1 MIDKDKT
8 KELMEKSLDFIKET
22 SGKIR
27 KEARRKWKV
36 SNLKLEIASLKHQM
50 GLHFKDLGKYLYEA
64 TKEDNL
70 DKEKYESFFIKLG
83 GLEEKIE
90 EKTELIKK
98 IEEEVMK
105 EKTEKLFADD
115 LDSEEVSQYKETTTV
130 ETSETEAEKEV
141 EAEAVT
147 ETEEKEN
154 ENNLDKEAVDKET
167 EIADS

>member
-27 KEARRKWKV
+27 KEARRKWKI

-64 TKEDNL
+64 TKDDNL

-83 GLEEKIE
+83 GIEEKIE
-90 EKTELIKK
+90 EKNELIKK
-98 IEEEVMK
+98 IEEEAMK
-105 EKTEKLFADD
+105 EKAEDLFNKD
-115 LDSEEVSQYKETTTV
+115 LDGEEVSQYKETTTV
-130 ETSETEAEKEV
+130 DVEV
-141 EAEAVT
+141 EE
-147 ETEEKEN
+147 EKTEEEG
-154 ENNLDKEAVDKET
+154 NLDKEAVDKET